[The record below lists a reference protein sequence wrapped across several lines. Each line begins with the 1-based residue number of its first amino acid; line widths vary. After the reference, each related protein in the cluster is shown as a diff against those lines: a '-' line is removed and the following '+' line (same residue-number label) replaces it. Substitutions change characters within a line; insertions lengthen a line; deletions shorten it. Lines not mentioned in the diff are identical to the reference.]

1 MYIYAKDYAR
11 LVLALYWNENLP
23 VKPISIAKKLG
34 INVVMRDKQ
43 EVNSF
48 FDTNNNEISIKSGF
62 DIPTQ
67 RVLIAHEIAHAVL
80 GHGSSPQVHAGKYSI
95 PNYMIKEFQAN
106 EFVRYLLIPTEALN
120 FVFYKT
126 DTDYRTMLDVF
137 DVPDSLMTIRLKYLG
152 IF

>member
-1 MYIYAKDYAR
+1 MYMYAKDFAR
-11 LVLALYWNENLP
+11 SVLDMYWNDQLP
-23 VKPISIAKKLG
+23 VNPVSIAKKLG
-34 INVVMRDKQ
+34 INIVMRDEQ
-43 EVNSF
+43 EVDSF
-48 FDTNNNEISIKSGF
+48 FDKDNNKISIKSGF

-120 FVFYKT
+120 FVLYKT

-137 DVPDSLMTIRLKYLG
+137 DVPDSLMTIRLKSLG